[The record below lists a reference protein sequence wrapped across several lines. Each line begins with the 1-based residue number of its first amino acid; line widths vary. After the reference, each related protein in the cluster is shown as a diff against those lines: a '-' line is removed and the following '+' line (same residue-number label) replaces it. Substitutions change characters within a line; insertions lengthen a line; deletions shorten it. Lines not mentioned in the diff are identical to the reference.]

1 MSPKRHLRSR
11 KIFRIIVEQLH
22 PIGMTSCPDVS
33 SVRVNRQVINQSVQL
48 QSLSNTEE
56 KQEIKA
62 IRNPGSKLQH
72 NQQTCPRLSSDITQA
87 DFFLRNTFSPLLFF
101 FSPGMHHPHLC
112 AVRNLFAALSFPH
125 QLIHTYTSV
134 DAFSALCSDPHCL
147 RQTSTAAQ
155 QHAQGFLPS
164 CWWEGGRPEAL

>member
-56 KQEIKA
+56 KQEVKA
-62 IRNPGSKLQH
+62 VRNPGSKLQH
-72 NQQTCPRLSSDITQA
+72 NQQTCPRLSSDITQT

-112 AVRNLFAALSFPH
+112 AVRKPVCCSELPPISSFTPTRLWMPSVLCALT
-125 QLIHTYTSV
+125 HT
-134 DAFSALCSDPHCL
+134 A
-147 RQTSTAAQ
+147 
-155 QHAQGFLPS
+155 
-164 CWWEGGRPEAL
+164 